1 MGRGFCILL
10 MVLSLC
16 ACGAGSDPAESET
29 MPPQEEW
36 AQPEGETAGQTDDDL
51 PDEEDTASEPPA
63 QETPGAGESG
73 RIQSPAEQSGTQTV
87 QPDAGN
93 HTVAQTAPAEPG
105 PGDAQPEKAETAASG
120 TEVSEEKV
128 PAEPAEESSASGKEA
143 SMLNIKVGDQTLLAD
158 WEENSSA
165 EAFREIL
172 SQGPLTVEMEDY
184 GGFEKVGALGMTLP
198 RNDTQITTQPG
209 DVILY
214 QGNQITIYYGTNTWN
229 FTRLAR
235 IVDPGDLQETLG
247 EGTVSVTFSL
257 E

>member
-1 MGRGFCILL
+1 MVRGLCILL

-16 ACGAGSDPAESET
+16 ACGTRSDLPESESVPSRT
-29 MPPQEEW
+29 EWTRPEE
-36 AQPEGETAGQTDDDL
+36 ASAGQTADDL
-51 PDEEDTASEPPA
+51 PDEEDEKSAADEPSAQGIPESE
-63 QETPGAGESG
+63 ESG
-73 RIQSPAEQSGTQTV
+73 QVQAAQSPAQDT
-87 QPDAGN
+87 AGQ
-93 HTVAQTAPAEPG
+93 AAIQTAPAEQPS
-105 PGDAQPEKAETAASG
+105 GDVPPEKAETAAPG
-120 TEVSEEKV
+120 TEISGEKA
-128 PAEPAEESSASGKEA
+128 PAEPAEEPSASSEEE
-143 SMLNIKVGDQTLLAD
+143 SMLNIKVGDQTLLAV

-165 EAFREIL
+165 EAFRELL

-184 GGFEKVGALGMTLP
+184 GGFEKVGDLGTTLP

-235 IVDPGDLQETLG
+235 IADPGDLKEKLG
-247 EGTVSVTFSL
+247 DGTVCVTFSL